1 MASASDPEPA
11 VAQAAPTQRVGFV
24 GLGAMGKGQ
33 AACLARH
40 LQASGAPP
48 LLVFNR
54 DASKTQQLL
63 ADPQLPAGSVEAAES
78 LEAVARACDVVFTM
92 LAHDGAVR
100 EVAQQLAAAFAA
112 AGPAAAGSA
121 GSGAGGSGAHTPRIV
136 VDSSTVSPDTTREM
150 AAVMERV
157 GAQYVACPV
166 LGRPDAAAAANL
178 LIFCSGPEDAKQR
191 IAPYLACMSRKV
203 LDLGGEAHKAN
214 VMKLLANFHLVSLI
228 ELLAEGM
235 TLAEKNGIP
244 RQSYMSFID
253 EILPVP
259 IVHGYG
265 SRIAADAFGAGAGFT
280 VTLGLKDVNLM
291 RRLAESSEAPLPL
304 ADVAYQHLLA
314 AKANGMA
321 DRDWAAL
328 AVAVRRNAG
337 LTGPPP
343 PPPAEG
349 QAQGQGQEEQ

>member
-1 MASASDPEPA
+1 M
-11 VAQAAPTQRVGFV
+11 
-24 GLGAMGKGQ
+24 
-33 AACLARH
+33 
-40 LQASGAPP
+40 
-48 LLVFNR
+48 
-54 DASKTQQLL
+54 
-63 ADPQLPAGSVEAAES
+63 EAADN
-78 LEAVARACDVVFTM
+78 LEAVARTCDVVFTM
-92 LAHDGAVR
+92 LAHDAAVR
-100 EVAQQLAAAFAA
+100 EVATQLATAFAA
-112 AGPAAAGSA
+112 AGAAA
-121 GSGAGGSGAHTPRIV
+121 SGAGAAGAVPRIL
-136 VDSSTVSPDTTREM
+136 VDCSTVSPDTTREM
-150 AAVMERV
+150 AALLGGV
-157 GAQYVACPV
+157 GVQYVACPV

-178 LIFCSGPEDAKQR
+178 LIFCSGPEEAKQR

-203 LDLGGEAHKAN
+203 LDLGGQPHKAH

-314 AKANGMA
+314 AKANGLA

-337 LTGPPP
+337 LTGGPP
-343 PPPAEG
+343 PPPAG
-349 QAQGQGQEEQ
+349 QLEQ